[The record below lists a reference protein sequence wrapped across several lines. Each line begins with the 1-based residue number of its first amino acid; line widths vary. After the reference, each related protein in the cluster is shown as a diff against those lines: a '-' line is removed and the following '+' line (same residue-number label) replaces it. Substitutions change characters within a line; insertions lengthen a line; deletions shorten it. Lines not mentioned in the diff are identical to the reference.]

1 MPFFKNIGHNHK
13 KDGANSELVLHPA
26 DNQNISSN
34 YSIWLTQIS
43 SKVIQKFANRH
54 IISIM
59 SDTANPIQSDI
70 AETRESIKL
79 HAPNDNDDPETKH
92 LKEAHMAFLTK
103 KLTTLDTEL
112 TSSKVQQQQ
121 ACSFIL
127 DSMSRESKTL
137 VDTETGLDSSK
148 QQYQCLNKLL
158 SSIRLTHS
166 ENVNILPELRA
177 SQAMTNLVQTK
188 MKSGESI
195 SQYKERYE
203 EAVSSAENYLGN
215 MISLNGLVFKF
226 DDNVTKKTI
235 LDSTKEGGTTT
246 IKAEVFF
253 LKYLP
258 VILTQRALRKMTSQT

>member
-1 MPFFKNIGHNHK
+1 
-13 KDGANSELVLHPA
+13 
-26 DNQNISSN
+26 
-34 YSIWLTQIS
+34 
-43 SKVIQKFANRH
+43 VIQKFANRH

-148 QQYQCLNKLL
+148 QQYQCLNELL
-158 SSIRLTHS
+158 SSIR
-166 ENVNILPELRA
+166 
-177 SQAMTNLVQTK
+177 
-188 MKSGESI
+188 
-195 SQYKERYE
+195 
-203 EAVSSAENYLGN
+203 
-215 MISLNGLVFKF
+215 
-226 DDNVTKKTI
+226 
-235 LDSTKEGGTTT
+235 
-246 IKAEVFF
+246 
-253 LKYLP
+253 
-258 VILTQRALRKMTSQT
+258 